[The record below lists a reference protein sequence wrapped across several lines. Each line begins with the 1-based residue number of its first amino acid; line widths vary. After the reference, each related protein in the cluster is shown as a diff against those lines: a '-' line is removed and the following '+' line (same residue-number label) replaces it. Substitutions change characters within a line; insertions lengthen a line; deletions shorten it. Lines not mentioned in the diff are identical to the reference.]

1 MSFPKHY
8 REAAIFCPHCD
19 YAFTNDDMVDSETDL
34 YALAP
39 SEGETDLTCP
49 SCNQAFWVRG
59 DYQPQYTTAFS
70 EEELM

>member
-1 MSFPKHY
+1 MTFPKHY

-19 YAFTNDDMVDSETDL
+19 YAFTNDDMVDSKTDL
-34 YALAP
+34 FALAP
-39 SEGETDLTCP
+39 SEGETDLKCL
-49 SCNQAFWVRG
+49 SCGLEFWVRG